1 MMNARIFAGA
11 ILAYGYNHW
20 VGNFPSRRVREVY
33 LRGWLGSLGAKSGVQ
48 MGCRFLNGRKVFLG
62 ERNVINF
69 GCLFDGRKFSIR
81 TGSNV
86 SIGPEATILTLGHD
100 PRSATFE
107 DRGGDVVIGDRVWIG
122 YRAIVLPGVMI
133 GEGAVV
139 GAGAVVTKDVEP
151 YEIVAGSPARKIG
164 ERIFGKTEPVPAG
177 AGREDCLM
185 QPEGREERERTS
197 QKLKS
202 ESGNLNDTLLEVRG
216 FEYELDYRP
225 WLG

>member
-1 MMNARIFAGA
+1 MKTKVFFGSLLSYHYNF
-11 ILAYGYNHW
+11 ILTF
-20 VGNFPSRRVREVY
+20 FPSRYLREVY
-33 LRGWLGSLGAKSGVQ
+33 LKLWLGYFGAKSGVQ
-48 MGCRFLNGRKVFLG
+48 LGCRFLNGRKVFLG

-69 GCLFDGRKFSIR
+69 GCLLDGRKFSIR

-122 YRAIVLPGVMI
+122 YRAIVLPGVTI

-139 GAGAVVTKDVEP
+139 GAGAVVTKNVGP
-151 YEIVAGSPARKIG
+151 YAIVAGNPARKIG
-164 ERIFGKTEPVPAG
+164 ER
-177 AGREDCLM
+177 
-185 QPEGREERERTS
+185 
-197 QKLKS
+197 KLA
-202 ESGNLNDTLLEVRG
+202 NYAD
-216 FEYELDYRP
+216 FETKVTDFTYELDCRP

>member
-1 MMNARIFAGA
+1 
-11 ILAYGYNHW
+11 
-20 VGNFPSRRVREVY
+20 
-33 LRGWLGSLGAKSGVQ
+33 
-48 MGCRFLNGRKVFLG
+48 LNGRKVFLG

-107 DRGGDVVIGDRVWIG
+107 DRGGDVVIDDHVWIG
-122 YRAIVLPGVMI
+122 YRAIILPGVMI

-151 YEIVAGSPARKIG
+151 HAMVAGNPARKIG
-164 ERIFGKTEPVPAG
+164 ERVGSQGPEESISHLAG
-177 AGREDCLM
+177 STG
-185 QPEGREERERTS
+185 EG
-197 QKLKS
+197 LK
-202 ESGNLNDTLLEVRG
+202 
-216 FEYELDYRP
+216 YELNYRP
-225 WLG
+225 WLL